1 MIYVKGVEDVQM
13 NCLSDKHPFIW
24 SPQRPTFAIR
34 CKSSDYYVE
43 KRKKNAENADC
54 LYGALP
60 EYTDLFEQQKY
71 EGVLELKFD
80 DVGYVTDSEIRELS
94 IDFGFGL
101 WNYRDKAKNE
111 KAAIE
116 ENAKLVREGF
126 RLFSDQDALNAKNFL
141 EGMLGKTKDGL
152 ISCDAGMSRS
162 RALAVSFA
170 FKHGLE
176 IDENADDY
184 YPLGNLYVFKKMRK
198 VLGI

>member
-24 SPQRPTFAIR
+24 SPERPTFAIR

-80 DVGYVTDSEIRELS
+80 DVGYVSTEDIEELS
-94 IDFGFGL
+94 AEFGPGL
-101 WNYRDKAKNE
+101 WNYRDKAKSE
-111 KAAIE
+111 KAVAE
-116 ENAKLVREGF
+116 ENAKLVKEGF
-126 RLFSDQDALNAKNFL
+126 VLFSEQDAISVKSFL

-152 ISCDAGMSRS
+152 IQCDAGMSRS

-170 FKHGLE
+170 IRYRLE
-176 IDENADDY
+176 IDKNADTY
-184 YPLGNLYVFKKMRK
+184 YPLGSLFVFKKMRK
-198 VLGI
+198 VLEI